1 MQIYL
6 FDPTEF
12 RIHGQTKIQIALQ
25 ALNIQ
30 TCHRSKVS
38 TVLLVFPV
46 SFQNFNTALADAF
59 WFYAETQKPKIFWKQ
74 RCSGKLDDLW
84 LFVSFIYLDNVVATL
99 LKTWILHPNVLNTT
113 VQPRF
118 LSLWFSCRSS
128 GSGSSRKQQM
138 YSPERNVA
146 GLSTVWWSRTCARQ
160 VLRWQPEK
168 TSWDLEADWPDER
181 RPVETNQT
189 EREPSWLRTL
199 QHAWEDRL
207 ESTMQFRGQLTHHAK
222 TFFCVRMDY
231 IWIPG
236 LAVPTIE
243 I

>member
-99 LKTWILHPNVLNTT
+99 LKTWKLHPNVLNAT

-146 GLSTVWWSRTCARQ
+146 GLSTVWCQ
-160 VLRWQPEK
+160 E
-168 TSWDLEADWPDER
+168 
-181 RPVETNQT
+181 PVQ
-189 EREPSWLRTL
+189 
-199 QHAWEDRL
+199 
-207 ESTMQFRGQLTHHAK
+207 GK
-222 TFFCVRMDY
+222 Y
-231 IWIPG
+231 
-236 LAVPTIE
+236 
-243 I
+243 